1 MEKLKNLKELD
12 EIEEITEEDLSDENL
27 VSSFSGEVLD
37 AAKAYLLSIKQYPLL
52 PFEETLKLFKEYAKN
67 HSPEIKNKITEHNL
81 RLVVKCV
88 NKFGRPNTSM
98 GFLDLIQEGNIGLM
112 KAVDRYNPNLGYKFS
127 TYATWWIRQAITR
140 SQANS
145 DSTIRVPVHLR
156 QLFYKYVKYKDN
168 YQKKN
173 GHYPSEEEVKSYLKL
188 KGNQYD
194 ILIHV
199 ENNVQ
204 SLASLN
210 SLVSDDGDSNELED
224 FVADKKSDDYNNSIN
239 KMNDYGLM
247 YNLKEEL
254 PKIYYY
260 ILYYRV
266 LISENLSL
274 EEVAQRIGVTRER
287 VRQIEKKA
295 LMKAKIIRNKQRPI
309 KKQMK
314 ESDIL
319 PEPFE
324 KYAILAYLKRHL
336 TSQEYYIFYQKWFL
350 HENLYSLFSRSVAV
364 YASEIYD
371 DILKRFSH
379 IFEFGE
385 EYTNAIK
392 EIVGNRSVGVI
403 YDEDISPIEFSK
415 IYFILENINQEE
427 FLSVIK
433 NTYLEDEKLVN
444 DFFDTTF
451 ITVHPS
457 QVEKSLKKLNTQYY
471 GYNYKKASL
480 PLETLYDTYIKNIE
494 LFAPNIQAKLEST
507 LFYPITKRPLP
518 AKDDHMSEKIE
529 YSIQRLESMYYNL
542 DNYFKYELPKH
553 ALETVLDNKKNDLT
567 DNARKLLRQRYIEDM
582 SIKELA
588 TIYGVTYIKMHDD
601 LRTYYDHAITLYF
614 NRSNKLVIP
623 DEERY
628 SKYILDKRYPMS
640 PTARK
645 VCYLFFIEHKTYK
658 EISKELDIENTTKV
672 SNFLTEAVRKMD
684 FWYYGIT
691 TEYVFPEDKVMHLV
705 NKRNFTPETKQAI
718 INRFIRCIS
727 NEESAKELD
736 LDVITVADIVSRF
749 IVIYNDYYSNI
760 RLTEKDVI
768 KEINLPLCDSVLN
781 ELEKKYLSFYYG
793 LKTNYNEGIKYND
806 GKLAGMLGI
815 PYIEIDIFR
824 KNALMKIREHISGLL
839 TPNYSV
845 YSQSEI
851 EEILKDPLIP
861 ISDYEKSLLRDI
873 KGLDGV
879 FYTQAELARKYGV
892 NNSSIGRRINRA
904 LLSLKKYECGEIEGN
919 IDYTIHVEPLLKYFP
934 LFDQEILKKRFKE
947 KKTCEQICKKY
958 KLTKQQS
965 LDLVGRIEKRF
976 FYLLKFPQA
985 KRFDFDY
992 ASSVLYEDSLPFYGD
1007 KSKAIQLYE
1016 RQFGDDGELPQTKAD
1031 LLNEFNFSKNINT
1044 SLYIRCLMIAVLK
1057 YQDGIRKNK
1066 TFSQEEIEEYYTRN
1080 KDKYSRS
1087 NQIIFERTLNKFIEN
1102 ADLPLNDVYNE
1113 FVTYELLKDKYGHL
1127 FYGADTPKEKI
1138 REVIANNPYNL
1149 THPQLELLRNFFR
1162 ITKRELMSG
1171 KEKNKLIKLL
1181 GPFLIEY
1188 DLKLQKEQRR
1198 DAAKEIEKAQ
1208 AVFKNE
1214 ECIRED
1220 TNNNIKYIMP
1230 HFFKKPEIVSDK
1242 VLVTTDDLDYVFA
1255 YIFNHIKSIDVLN
1268 KGELIKKLSEL
1279 KKFILTHSNREVY
1292 IDMFKNGI
1300 TRKNLDAL
1308 RGLPLELYAF
1318 FIELIRL
1325 GSKTLNQNITLPD
1338 SEYIRKTFLSNSIFF
1353 DKIGIRCKD
1362 TEVNFV
1368 DALNDYYKEINLGKI
1383 TRDKMGLIS
1392 SSDIEMYKSYLAE
1405 NGYLVSYFGLDDSV
1419 LIDELFGSIDHEVL
1433 DVRGVSKKEGTVG
1446 KLVKVKNE

>member
-1 MEKLKNLKELD
+1 MEELKNLKKLD

-52 PFEETLKLFKEYAKN
+52 PFEETLKLFNKYIKTKDA
-67 HSPEIKNKITEHNL
+67 EIKNKITEHNL

-210 SLVSDDGDSNELED
+210 SLISDDGDSNELED

-793 LKTNYNEGIKYND
+793 LKTNYNEGDKYND
-806 GKLAGMLGI
+806 AKLAGMLGI
-815 PYIEIDIFR
+815 PYIEVDIFR

-965 LDLVGRIEKRF
+965 LDLVGRVEKRF

-1127 FYGADTPKEKI
+1127 FYGTDTPKEKI